1 MFYKSKLLRDTVIL
15 TIFQLILDSA
25 ALLLNAFITKQL
37 GAQAIG
43 ILTLIGSFLGL
54 AGILSNGNAFL
65 CTSRLIAEETGKG
78 GDPNRVLLHGIKL
91 CLMLST
97 AVSVAIFFM
106 TKPICRRFFSG
117 ADMTTALHIMPAVL
131 VTGAVGACI
140 KGYFNA
146 CRRTWV
152 TAVSDVVEFA
162 VKSAVIIFLTLR
174 TAEPDE
180 ASVCRVMISGIIAG
194 NAVSLLFLSV
204 MFMRFRVRVSG
215 RSSLGFRKYISFA
228 MPIMG
233 GGVLTAA
240 LSSTNDALIPFCLR
254 QYGDSAD
261 QALGS
266 FGVFEAIVIPTLFFP
281 SVVLCSMS
289 GIIVSE
295 SARASA
301 AGNSRRIKSLAS
313 RITEYTLIYAIFAAA
328 VLMRFGMD
336 IGGLLGGGEEAGK
349 LIAMIAPVVSFIY
362 MEIVLE
368 AMIKGMGLQGFSS
381 LNYFAEYAVRIT
393 IVLIFVPQFGLY
405 GVVASYY
412 ASNIVGNC
420 SRFIRLLRE
429 SGTKFRP
436 FRTVMIPVIYAF
448 LSMGTTELFFRLLPI
463 GNKNVFCIVIFTAI
477 WGIIYGGIM
486 LFTEKIRL
494 FDKCRE
500 DVVVQFSQLL

>member
-15 TIFQLILDSA
+15 TIFQLALDSA

-78 GDPNRVLLHGIKL
+78 GDPNRILLHGIKL

-97 AVSVAIFFM
+97 AVSAVILAM
-106 TKPICRRFFSG
+106 TETICGRFFSG
-117 ADMTTALHIMPAVL
+117 ADMASALHIMPVVL
-131 VTGAVGACI
+131 ITGSVGACI

-146 CRRTWV
+146 CRRTWL
-152 TAVSDVVEFA
+152 TAVSDVLEFA
-162 VKSAVIIFLTLR
+162 VKSTVIAVMTMR
-174 TAEPDE
+174 MTANDE
-180 ASVCRVMISGIIAG
+180 SAVCRVMISGITAG
-194 NAVSLLFLSV
+194 NVVSLLFLSV
-204 MFMRFRVRVSG
+204 MFMKFHVHG
-215 RSSLGFRKYISFA
+215 NGKCSLGFRKYISFA

-233 GGVLTAA
+233 GGVLTAV

-254 QYGDSAD
+254 QSGDSAG

-295 SARASA
+295 FARASA
-301 AGNSRRIKSLAS
+301 SGDRERIKMLAE
-313 RITEYTLIYAIFAAA
+313 RIISCTLIFAVFASA
-328 VLMRFGMD
+328 VLMRFGMA
-336 IGGLLGGGEEAGK
+336 IGGLLGGGEEAGR
-349 LIAMIAPVVSFIY
+349 LITMIAPVVPFIY
-362 MEIVLE
+362 IEIVLE

-381 LNYFAEYAVRIT
+381 LNYLAEYAIRIT
-393 IVLIFVPQFGLY
+393 VVLIFVPKFGLY

-412 ASNIVGNC
+412 ASNIIGNC
-420 SRFIRLLRE
+420 SRFVRLLRV
-429 SGTKFRP
+429 SGTKMRHVH
-436 FRTVMIPVIYAF
+436 TLVMPLVFVF
-448 LSMGTTELFFRLLPI
+448 LTMGTSDLIFRIFPM
-463 GNKNVFCIVIFTAI
+463 GNTNVFYMVIFTAV

-486 LFTEKIRL
+486 LFAEKIRL
-494 FDKCRE
+494 FDKYRE
-500 DVVVQFSQLL
+500 ESVVQIQQL

>member
-1 MFYKSKLLRDTVIL
+1 MFYKSKLLRDTAVL

-25 ALLLNAFITKQL
+25 ALLLNAFITRQL

-43 ILTLIGSFLGL
+43 ILSLIGSFLGL

-91 CLMLST
+91 CLMLSG
-97 AVSVAIFFM
+97 AVSAAVIVL
-106 TKPICRRFFSG
+106 TEPICRRFFSG
-117 ADMTTALHIMPAVL
+117 ADMTSALRFMPAVL
-131 VTGAVGACI
+131 VTGAVGACL

-152 TAVSDVVEFA
+152 TAVSDVLEFA
-162 VKSAVIIFLTLR
+162 VKSAVIVAFSLR
-174 TAEPDE
+174 ISAPDE
-180 ASVCRVMISGIIAG
+180 ADVCRMMIGGIVVG
-194 NAVSLLFLSV
+194 NAVSLGFLAV
-204 MFMRFRVRVSG
+204 LFMRFHVCGSG
-215 RSSLGFRKYISFA
+215 RSSIGFRKYAAYAF
-228 MPIMG
+228 PIMG
-233 GGVLTAA
+233 GGVLTAV

-254 QYGDSAD
+254 QFGDSAG

-301 AGNSRRIKSLAS
+301 AGDRRRIESLAS
-313 RITEYTLIYAIFAAA
+313 RITACTMMYAVFAAA
-328 VLMRFGMD
+328 VLMRFGRA
-336 IGGLLGGGEEAGK
+336 IGGLLGGGDEAGR
-349 LIAMIAPVVSFIY
+349 LITLIAPVVPFIY

-368 AMIKGMGLQGFSS
+368 AMIKGMGLQNFSS
-381 LNYFAEYAVRIT
+381 LNYLAEYAVRIT
-393 IVLIFVPQFGLY
+393 IVLLFVPKFGLY
-405 GVVASYY
+405 GVAASYY
-412 ASNIVGNC
+412 TSNVFGNC
-420 SRFIRLLRE
+420 SRFVRLLRA
-429 SGTKFRP
+429 SGMKFRP
-436 FRTVMIPVIYAF
+436 VRMMILPILYAF
-448 LSMGTTELFFRLLPI
+448 LSMGTAELICRLLPM
-463 GNKNVFCIVIFTAI
+463 GNTNVLFMVIFTVLC
-477 WGIIYGGIM
+477 GIIYGGIM

-500 DVVVQFSQLL
+500 VIVVESAQ